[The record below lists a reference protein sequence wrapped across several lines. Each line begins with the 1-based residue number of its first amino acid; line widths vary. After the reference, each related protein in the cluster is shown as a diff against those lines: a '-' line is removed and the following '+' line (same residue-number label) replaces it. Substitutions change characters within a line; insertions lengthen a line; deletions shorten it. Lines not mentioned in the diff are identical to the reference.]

1 LINQNKNKNRLL
13 PDLRTSVS
21 DFRERERV
29 QDVSMQLLGK
39 NRERER
45 ESAEESKIAL
55 ISCCSGLGLIK

>member
-1 LINQNKNKNRLL
+1 LINQNKNTNRLL

-45 ESAEESKIAL
+45 EERNQRL
-55 ISCCSGLGLIK
+55 L

>member
-1 LINQNKNKNRLL
+1 
-13 PDLRTSVS
+13 VS